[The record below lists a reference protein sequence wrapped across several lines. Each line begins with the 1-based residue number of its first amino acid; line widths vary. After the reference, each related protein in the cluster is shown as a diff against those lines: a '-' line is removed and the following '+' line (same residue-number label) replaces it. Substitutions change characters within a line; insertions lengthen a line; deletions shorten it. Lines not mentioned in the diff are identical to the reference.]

1 MAASYDGG
9 VPSTIEMLTV
19 SEVAKV
25 LHVHPNTVRN
35 WSDNG
40 LLRAYRLGY
49 RGDRRF
55 SRREIEKFLAG
66 QQI

>member
-1 MAASYDGG
+1 MTPDGNEPMARG
-9 VPSTIEMLTV
+9 MLTV
-19 SEVAKV
+19 AEVAQL

-40 LLRAYRLGY
+40 LLKSYRLGY

-55 SRREIEKFLAG
+55 SLDDVNRLLVIR
-66 QQI
+66 QR